1 VLLKQAAH
9 LGANYTPEH
18 DYERNILV
26 IGKISRICK
35 LSDSPP
41 IIMAPLD
48 RFQVGFRG
56 AHGLELSRPAGGLDR
71 RDQANPL
78 QA

>member
-1 VLLKQAAH
+1 VLLQQAARR
-9 LGANYTPEH
+9 GANYTPEH

-35 LSDSPP
+35 LSDSP

-56 AHGLELSRPAGGLDR
+56 AHRLELSRPAGGLDR